1 MKAILSFIFLVL
13 IGTAFAQNENYFEK
27 NKALRVDYFHSGNY
41 QNEFYAIDE
50 LIEEP
55 FWGGSWNFLIDSTGY
70 GEYLIKVFDVASDK
84 LIFSHTFCALF
95 DEWEFTAEAKI
106 TSRTFTETF
115 VMPFP
120 KNNVRIEF
128 YSRNNNGVK
137 EKKFEYTVDV
147 HSYFIKKEKRFP
159 FPVKDILISGDP
171 SKKVDIVIIPEGYTA
186 DEMKRFEEDCREF
199 GAGLFQY
206 EPFKQN
212 KEKFNI
218 RAVMAPSPESGADEP
233 GENIWKNTL
242 LDCSYFTFD
251 SDRYLMTYNNKMVR
265 NIAANAPYD
274 QIYILVNSS
283 VYGGGS
289 IYNYYS
295 TAVNSNIMASQIF
308 VHEFGHGFAGL
319 ADEYDDGSTSY
330 NDLYPLQTEPWEPN
344 ITTLVDFGSKWKSML
359 PADTKIPTPPLT
371 FDATTLGVYEGAG
384 YVAKGIY
391 RPTPDCMMRSF
402 SDKLFCPVCTRAIEK
417 MIDLYTR

>member
-1 MKAILSFIFLVL
+1 MKIIFSLFLVL
-13 IGTAFAQNENYFEK
+13 LAGSTFAQFDKYFEK
-27 NKALRVDYFHSGNY
+27 NKALRVDYFHTGNY
-41 QNEFYAIDE
+41 QSESYSIDE
-50 LIEEP
+50 LIEEKY
-55 FWGGSWNFLIDSTGY
+55 WAGSANFLIDSTGY
-70 GEYLIKVFDVASDK
+70 GEYLIKVFDPASDK
-84 LIFSHTFCALF
+84 LIFSHSFCALF
-95 DEWEFTAEAKI
+95 DEWEFTAEAKV
-106 TSRTFTETF
+106 TSKTFTETF

-120 KNNVRIEF
+120 KNNVRLEF
-128 YSRNNNGVK
+128 YSRNNNGVR
-137 EKKFEYTVDV
+137 EKKFEYLVDI
-147 HSYFIKKEKRFP
+147 HSYFIKSEKKFNY
-159 FPVKDILISGDP
+159 PVKDILVSGDP
-171 SKKVDIVIIPEGYTA
+171 SKKVDIVIIPEGYTSG
-186 DEMKRFEEDCREF
+186 EMKRFEEDCLEF
-199 GAGLFQY
+199 GIGLFEY
-206 EPFKQN
+206 EPFKSN
-212 KEKFNI
+212 KDKFNI
-218 RAVMAPSPESGADEP
+218 KAVLAPSPESGADVP
-233 GENIWKNTL
+233 GENVWKSTL

-274 QIYILVNSS
+274 QIYILVNSDI
-283 VYGGGS
+283 YGGGS

-359 PADTKIPTPPLT
+359 PAETKIPTPPLT

-402 SDKLFCPVCTRAIEK
+402 SDKLFCPVCSGAILK
-417 MIDLYTR
+417 MIDFYTR

>member
-1 MKAILSFIFLVL
+1 MKIILSLILFVL
-13 IGTAFAQNENYFEK
+13 AGSAFAQFDKYFEK
-27 NKALRVDYFHSGNY
+27 NKALRVDYFHTGNF
-41 QNEFYAIDE
+41 QTEFYSIDE

-55 FWGGSWNFLIDSTGY
+55 YWGGSPNFLTDNTGY
-70 GEYLIKVFDVASDK
+70 GEYLINVFDVTSNE

-95 DEWEFTAEAKI
+95 DEWEFTAEAKV
-106 TSRTFTETF
+106 TSKTFTETF

-120 KNNVRIEF
+120 KNNVRLEF

-147 HSYFIKKEKRFP
+147 SSYFIKKEKRFP
-159 FPVKDILISGDP
+159 YPVKDIFISGDP

-186 DEMKRFEEDCREF
+186 TEMKQFEEDCRQF
-199 GAGLFQY
+199 GTGLFEY
-206 EPFKQN
+206 EPFKRN
-212 KEKFNI
+212 KDKFNI
-218 RAVMAPSPESGADEP
+218 RAVMAPSAESGADEP
-233 GENIWKNTL
+233 GENIWKSTL

-344 ITTLVDFGSKWKSML
+344 ITTLIGFDSKWKDLL
-359 PADTKIPTPPLT
+359 PAGTKIPTPPLT

-402 SDKLFCPVCTRAIEK
+402 SDKLFCPVCSRAIEK
-417 MIDLYTR
+417 MIELNTR